1 MGSLALL
8 LAIVLFVG
16 VIRGQGALIML
27 SILLLVTTFGS
38 YWWSQQATTRLRYRR
53 FFDPPRIFPGEDT
66 EYVVEVVNDKPL
78 PLPWVRIE
86 EHLPAAVL
94 PVRGGPVVSAS
105 EGWERR
111 RSVSLGWRERL
122 VLRQRFTCAERG
134 DHSVGPT
141 DIETGDPLG
150 FFPTHLRIGESR
162 ELLVYPR
169 IARLDPLRAESRF
182 PFGPANARPPVLED
196 PARFSGLRDY
206 QPGDPMRWVD
216 WKATARRMKLPTR
229 IFSPTTLTNVVIAL
243 NVQTMPAA
251 WQGFDLEKLSAAIG
265 VAAALVRDAV
275 GARHGVG
282 LAVNGSGV
290 GLEDF
295 QVFLP
300 PNRRPT
306 QLEDTL
312 AMLARLSPIPTMAFG
327 PFLRRVAANF
337 PYGASLVVV
346 TGYLDRETA
355 EHLAALVERG
365 HAVTLLFLGEEV
377 PVPVDSRVRQL
388 TLPKVEFEPVAQTEG
403 AIDA

>member
-1 MGSLALL
+1 MASLTLL
-8 LAIVLFVG
+8 LLILLFFG

-27 SILLLVTTFGS
+27 STLLLFTAFGS
-38 YWWSQQATTRLRYRR
+38 HFWSRHSTQRIRYRR
-53 FFDPPRIFPGEDT
+53 YFDPPRIFPGEDT

-86 EHLPAAVL
+86 EHLPASVL
-94 PVRGGPVVSAS
+94 PVVGGPAVTSRD
-105 EGWERR
+105 GWERR

-134 DHSVGPT
+134 DHSIGPT

-150 FFPTHLRIGESR
+150 FFPSHLRIDESR

-169 IARLDPLRAESRF
+169 VARLDPLLAESRF

-196 PARFSGLRDY
+196 PARFSGIRDY
-206 QPGDPMRWVD
+206 RPGDPMRWVD
-216 WKATARRMKLPTR
+216 WKATARRMKLQTR
-229 IFSPTTLTNVVIAL
+229 VFAPTTLTNVVIAL

-251 WQGFDLEKLSAAIG
+251 WQGFDMERLNASIG

-275 GARHGVG
+275 AARHGVG

-346 TGYLDRETA
+346 SAYLDQETA
-355 EHLAALVERG
+355 ADLSILAERG
-365 HAVTLLFLGEEV
+365 HAVTLVFLGEEI
-377 PVPVDSRVRQL
+377 PISVDPRVRRM
-388 TLPKVEFEPVAQTEG
+388 TLPEVEFEPLMPAPS
-403 AIDA
+403 AP